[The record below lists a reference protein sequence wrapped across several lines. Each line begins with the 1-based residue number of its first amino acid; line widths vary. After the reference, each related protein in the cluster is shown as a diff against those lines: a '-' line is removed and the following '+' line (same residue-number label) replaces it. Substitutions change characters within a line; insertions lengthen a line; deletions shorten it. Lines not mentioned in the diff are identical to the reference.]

1 MGAARKPGN
10 AQSQMTKSTEY
21 FRGVWAELKKVH
33 WPTRQQLLVYTGV
46 VVVSVAIVAILMWI
60 VDSALTLALA
70 RFLP

>member
-10 AQSQMTKSTEY
+10 AQGQMTKSTEY

-46 VVVSVAIVAILMWI
+46 VVLSVAIVAILMWI